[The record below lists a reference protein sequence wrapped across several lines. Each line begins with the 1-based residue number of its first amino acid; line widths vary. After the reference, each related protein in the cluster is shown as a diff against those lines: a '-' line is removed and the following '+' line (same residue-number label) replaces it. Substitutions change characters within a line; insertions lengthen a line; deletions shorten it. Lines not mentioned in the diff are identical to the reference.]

1 MKRCIVTFFDT
12 NVLVYFTINQD
23 KQRLEKAQE
32 MIFDA
37 IKKDIFFISPMVLSE
52 YMFVLGKY
60 GVIKEHKN
68 KVLLFSEYV
77 EASIDK
83 EVVLEAYDICEKI
96 DFCKN
101 INDII
106 HLKIAEHHC
115 NKLATFD
122 DDFRKL
128 QKYTDIEIEILK

>member
-77 EASIDK
+77 EDSIDK

-115 NKLATFD
+115 NKLVTFD
-122 DDFRKL
+122 NDFKKL

>member
-1 MKRCIVTFFDT
+1 MTFFDT

-23 KQRLEKAQE
+23 KQKLEKAQE

-106 HLKIAEHHC
+106 HLKIAERHC
-115 NKLATFD
+115 NKLVTFD

-128 QKYTDIEIEILK
+128 QKYTDIEIEILNA

>member
-1 MKRCIVTFFDT
+1 VTFFDT

-23 KQRLEKAQE
+23 KQKLEKAQE

-106 HLKIAEHHC
+106 HLKIAERHC
-115 NKLATFD
+115 NKLVTFD

-128 QKYTDIEIEILK
+128 QKYTDIEIEILNA